1 VPALGETAVFS
12 IWDQT
17 NATTRPVNKEE
28 LFNLRHASARNVI
41 ERIFGVLKRR
51 FRILL
56 LSPEYKMQIQA
67 RIPAALCALHNY
79 ITIND
84 PNEGTLPQA
93 AVVND
98 NPSHQGQPDEATSDD
113 MDTDADASSSANSNA
128 LRDDIATQMWND
140 YQIYM
145 QERDEV
151 LVDDDDENTLDL
163 DEIESE
169 ESDFEQDVDLTE

>member
-1 VPALGETAVFS
+1 
-12 IWDQT
+12 
-17 NATTRPVNKEE
+17 
-28 LFNLRHASARNVI
+28 
-41 ERIFGVLKRR
+41 
-51 FRILL
+51 
-56 LSPEYKMQIQA
+56 MQIQA

-113 MDTDADASSSANSNA
+113 MHVDVDANSSANSNA

-145 QERDEV
+145 QEQDKV

-163 DEIESE
+163 DEIDSVASE
-169 ESDFEQDVDLTE
+169 EPDFEQDVDLTG